1 MKMLYHFFRII
12 ILHNSLISQTD
23 DNKSK
28 KLEKIPKLPSML
40 FVGIPGPGLI
50 GILALNY
57 VIHSFKMDIVEEI
70 EHSDL
75 SNIIF
80 IDNGEIYGPV
90 RIYKKNALYVV
101 VSDVPIDY
109 VLAEDFTE
117 SIIDFSK
124 KNKIAVIVFLGG
136 INKADRNLENL
147 KTYGLVTD
155 EKLDKVLYENEI
167 PKFLSGMIAGPDATI
182 LTKLKNSPVPTIV
195 LFTECNL
202 FFPDPEAAIHSI
214 NTISRILKTEI
225 DITEFKKQI
234 DFLRLQS
241 RQLME
246 DTLTILNPEKT
257 KPAIPAPQIYK

>member
-1 MKMLYHFFRII
+1 MA
-12 ILHNSLISQTD
+12 SQTN

-28 KLEKIPKLPSML
+28 KLEKIPKSPSML

-50 GILALNY
+50 GILSLNY
-57 VIHSFKMDIVEEI
+57 VIHSLDMEIVGEI

-80 IDNGEIYGPV
+80 IDNGELYGPV
-90 RIYKKNALYVV
+90 RIYKKNTLHAVI
-101 VSDVPIDY
+101 SDVPIDY
-109 VLAEDFTE
+109 AIAEDFTE

-124 KNKIAVIVFLGG
+124 KNKIDMIIVLSG
-136 INKADRNLENL
+136 IRAADGNLANF

-195 LFTECNL
+195 LYTECNF
-202 FFPDPEAAIHSI
+202 FFPDPEAAIHTI
-214 NTISRILKTEI
+214 NTVAHIIKKEI

-241 RQLME
+241 RHLME
-246 DTLTILNPEKT
+246 ETLTILSPEKAP
-257 KPAIPAPQIYK
+257 PAVSAPQIYK

>member
-1 MKMLYHFFRII
+1 MV
-12 ILHNSLISQTD
+12 SQTD
-23 DNKSK
+23 NNKSK
-28 KLEKIPKLPSML
+28 KLEKISKLPSML

-50 GILALNY
+50 GVFSLNY

-80 IDNGEIYGPV
+80 IDNGELYGPV
-90 RIYKKNALYVV
+90 RIYKKNALHAVI
-101 VSDVPIDY
+101 SDVPIDY
-109 VLAEDFTE
+109 AIAEDFTE

-124 KNKIAVIVFLGG
+124 KNKIGMIVVLSG
-136 INKADRNLENL
+136 IHAADRNLANP
-147 KTYGLVTD
+147 KTYGLATD

-167 PKFLSGMIAGPDATI
+167 PKFLSGMIVGPDATI
-182 LTKLKNSPVPTIV
+182 LTKLKNSSVPTIV
-195 LFTECNL
+195 LYTECNF
-202 FFPDPEAAIHSI
+202 FFPDPEAAIHTI
-214 NTISRILKTEI
+214 NTISHILKTEI

-246 DTLTILNPEKT
+246 DTLTILNPEKA
-257 KPAIPAPQIYK
+257 KAAVPAPQIYK

>member
-1 MKMLYHFFRII
+1 M
-12 ILHNSLISQTD
+12 ISQTD

-28 KLEKIPKLPSML
+28 KLEKIPKSPSIL

-50 GILALNY
+50 GILSLNY
-57 VIHSFKMDIVEEI
+57 IIHSLDMEIVGEI
-70 EHSDL
+70 EHADL

-80 IDNGEIYGPV
+80 IDNGELYGPV
-90 RIYKKNALYVV
+90 RIYKKNTLHVV

-109 VLAEDFTE
+109 ALAEDFTE
-117 SIIDFSK
+117 SVIDFSK
-124 KNKIAVIVFLGG
+124 KNKIDMIIVLSG
-136 INKADRNLENL
+136 IHAADRNLTNL

-182 LTKLKNSPVPTIV
+182 LTKLKNSPIPTIV
-195 LFTECNL
+195 LYTECNF

-246 DTLTILNPEKT
+246 DTLTMLNPEKA
-257 KPAIPAPQIYK
+257 KPAVPAPQIYK

>member
-1 MKMLYHFFRII
+1 L
-12 ILHNSLISQTD
+12 ILQTD
-23 DNKSK
+23 NNKPK
-28 KLEKIPKLPSML
+28 KLEKTAKLPSML

-57 VIHSFKMDIVEEI
+57 VIHSLKMDIVEEI

-80 IDNGEIYGPV
+80 IDNGELYGPV
-90 RIYKKNALYVV
+90 RIYKKNAFHVV
-101 VSDVPIDY
+101 ISDVPIDY
-109 VLAEDFTE
+109 VVAEDFTE

-124 KNKIAVIVFLGG
+124 KNKIDAIVFLSG
-136 INKADRNLENL
+136 IHTADRNLENS

-167 PKFLSGMIAGPDATI
+167 PKFLSGMIAGPDAMI

-195 LFTECNL
+195 LYTECNL
-202 FFPDPEAAIHSI
+202 FFPDPTAAVHTIK
-214 NTISRILKTEI
+214 TISRILKTEI
-225 DITEFKKQI
+225 DVTEFKKQI
-234 DFLRLQS
+234 DFLRLQG

-246 DTLTILNPEKT
+246 DTLTILNPEKA
-257 KPAIPAPQIYK
+257 KPAVPAPQIYK

>member
-1 MKMLYHFFRII
+1 VV
-12 ILHNSLISQTD
+12 SQTD
-23 DNKSK
+23 DKK
-28 KLEKIPKLPSML
+28 HTKLEKIPKSPSML

-50 GILALNY
+50 GILSLNY
-57 VIHSFKMDIVEEI
+57 LIHSLKMDIVGEI
-70 EHSDL
+70 EHFDL

-80 IDNGEIYGPV
+80 IDNGELFGPV
-90 RIYKKNALYVV
+90 RIYKKNALHVV

-109 VLAEDFTE
+109 ALAEGFTE

-124 KNKIAVIVFLGG
+124 KNKIDMIVFLSG
-136 INKADRNLENL
+136 IHAADRNLANL

-167 PKFLSGMIAGPDATI
+167 PKFLSGMIAGPDAII
-182 LTKLKNSPVPTIV
+182 LTKLKSSSVPTIV
-195 LFTECNL
+195 LYTECNF

-214 NTISRILKTEI
+214 NTISRIIKTEI
-225 DITEFKKQI
+225 DISEFKKQI
-234 DFLRLQS
+234 DFLRLQG

-246 DTLTILNPEKT
+246 ETLTILNPEKT

>member
-1 MKMLYHFFRII
+1 MIP
-12 ILHNSLISQTD
+12 QTD
-23 DNKSK
+23 NNKSK
-28 KLEKIPKLPSML
+28 KLEKIPKSPSML

-50 GILALNY
+50 GMLSLTY
-57 VIHSFKMDIVEEI
+57 VIHSLKMEIVGEI

-80 IDNGEIYGPV
+80 IDNGELYGPA
-90 RIYKKNALYVV
+90 RIYKKNSLYAVI
-101 VSDVPIDY
+101 SDVPIDY
-109 VLAEDFTE
+109 ALADDFTE
-117 SIIDFSK
+117 SIIDFAK
-124 KNKIAVIVFLGG
+124 KNKINMIIVLSG
-136 INKADRNLENL
+136 IHAADRNLANL

-195 LFTECNL
+195 LYTECNF
-202 FFPDPEAAIHSI
+202 FFPDPEAAIHTI
-214 NTISRILKTEI
+214 NTVSRILKIEI
-225 DITEFKKQI
+225 NITEFKKQI

-257 KPAIPAPQIYK
+257 HPAVSAPQIYK

>member
-1 MKMLYHFFRII
+1 MA
-12 ILHNSLISQTD
+12 SQTN

-28 KLEKIPKLPSML
+28 KLEKIPKSPSML

-50 GILALNY
+50 GILSLNY
-57 VIHSFKMDIVEEI
+57 IIHSLDMEIVGEI

-80 IDNGEIYGPV
+80 IDNGELYGPA
-90 RIYKKNALYVV
+90 RIYQKNSLFAAI
-101 VSDVPIDY
+101 SDVPIDY
-109 VLAEDFTE
+109 ELAEDFTE

-124 KNKIAVIVFLGG
+124 KNKIDMIVLLSGIHAVE
-136 INKADRNLENL
+136 RNAANL

-182 LTKLKNSPVPTIV
+182 LTKLKNSPIPTIV
-195 LFTECNL
+195 LYTECNF
-202 FFPDPEAAIHSI
+202 FFPDPEAAIYTI
-214 NTISRILKTEI
+214 NTVARIIKKEI

-241 RQLME
+241 RHLME
-246 DTLTILNPEKT
+246 ETLTILSPEKAP
-257 KPAIPAPQIYK
+257 PAVPAPQIYK

>member
-1 MKMLYHFFRII
+1 M
-12 ILHNSLISQTD
+12 ISQTNN
-23 DNKSK
+23 NKSK
-28 KLEKIPKLPSML
+28 KLEKIPKSPSIL

-50 GILALNY
+50 GILSLNY
-57 VIHSFKMDIVEEI
+57 VIHSLKMDIVEEI

-80 IDNGEIYGPV
+80 IDNGELYGPV
-90 RIYKKNALYVV
+90 RIYKKNSLHAVI
-101 VSDVPIDY
+101 SDVPIDY
-109 VLAEDFTE
+109 ALAEDFTE
-117 SIIDFSK
+117 SIVDFSK
-124 KNKIAVIVFLGG
+124 KNKIDMIIVLSG
-136 INKADRNLENL
+136 IHAAERNLSNL

-195 LFTECNL
+195 LYTECNF
-202 FFPDPEAAIHSI
+202 FFPDPEAAIHTI
-214 NTISRILKTEI
+214 NTISRILKTKI

-234 DFLRLQS
+234 DFLRLQG

-246 DTLTILNPEKT
+246 ETLTILNPEKT
-257 KPAIPAPQIYK
+257 QPAVPAPQIYK